1 MFRVGVLIVVVV
13 AHVGLMLLLFS
24 SARSVY
30 RKTEQEEQTM
40 TVVFL
45 AETPSESQSNLTPET
60 VRRRPDTP
68 PTRAETHAEISTL
81 TPSDSIAIITS
92 TEVEAPPPPT
102 IDWAEEAKLA
112 ASRQIDSLEQSRNR
126 GAGNAVPRINLET
139 RPRPK
144 PEFGWSRAQPGKVE
158 SLPEGGML
166 IWINE
171 RCALVINGGLLPIC
185 KLRKTPA
192 RSDLFEHMHD
202 APDPDD
208 WKQPP

>member
-1 MFRVGVLIVVVV
+1 MFRLGVLIVVVLV
-13 AHVGLMLLLFS
+13 HVGLMMLFS
-24 SARSVY
+24 SARRVY
-30 RKTEQEEQTM
+30 RKTEQDEQTM

-45 AETPSESQSNLTPET
+45 PETPSASQSNPAPET
-60 VRRRPDTP
+60 IRQRPGTR
-68 PTRAETHAEISTL
+68 PTRAATQAEISSP
-81 TPSDSIAIITS
+81 TPSDSTAITS
-92 TEVEAPPPPT
+92 SESEVPSPSA
-102 IDWAEEAKLA
+102 IDWAEEARLA

-126 GAGNAVPRINLET
+126 GAGNAAPRITLET
-139 RPRPK
+139 RPKPR

-158 SLPEGGML
+158 PLPEGGML

-185 KLRKTPA
+185 KLHKTPA
-192 RSDLFEHMHD
+192 RGDLFEHMHD

>member
-13 AHVGLMLLLFS
+13 VHVGLMMLFS

-30 RKTEQEEQTM
+30 RKTEQDEQTM

-45 AETPSESQSNLTPET
+45 PETPSASQSNPAPEAI
-60 VRRRPDTP
+60 RQRPATR
-68 PTRAETHAEISTL
+68 PTRAATHAEISTL
-81 TPSDSIAIITS
+81 TPSDSTAITS
-92 TEVEAPPPPT
+92 SEIEAPPPPT

-126 GAGNAVPRINLET
+126 GAGNAAPRINLET

-144 PEFGWSRAQPGKVE
+144 PEFGWARAQPGKIE
-158 SLPEGGML
+158 PLPEGGML

-185 KLRKTPA
+185 KLHKTPA
-192 RSDLFEHMHD
+192 RGDLFEHMHD